1 MFKALM
7 LNVTEK
13 KIAGIIVLIL
23 IILNLVLLFFIFVSD
38 SGHISRSIID
48 GNLDN
53 SKDINA
59 ENSGN
64 ENTQVKD
71 LSNSGSGSFSVNTGT
86 QSKN

>member
-1 MFKALM
+1 M

-23 IILNLVLLFFIFVSD
+23 TILNLVLLFFIFVSD

>member
-1 MFKALM
+1 M